1 MENIKV
7 YKPPGGVSQVETFI
21 EGLEPKLRDK
31 LVWQIFRLSRTPPAG
46 LKEPHYKHFSIEKY
60 RDLYELREKNHIVIR
75 VIFTVLPNGEVL
87 LLHAFQKRQSRD
99 TMQALERSL
108 KLLSLLREHPEHAVE
123 YTVPIAK
130 ATAEGSESHSDVKG
144 KGE

>member
-1 MENIKV
+1 MRGVRTIDNIKV
-7 YKPPGGVSQVETFI
+7 YQPPGSVSQVELFI
-21 EGLEPKLRDK
+21 ESLEPKLREK

-60 RDLYELREKNHIVIR
+60 RDFYELREKNRIVIR
-75 VIFTVLPNGEVL
+75 VIFTVRPNGEIL

-108 KLLSLLREHPEHAVE
+108 KLLSLLRDHPEHAVE
-123 YTVPIAK
+123 YII
-130 ATAEGSESHSDVKG
+130 EEEHR
-144 KGE
+144 

>member
-1 MENIKV
+1 MDNIKV
-7 YKPPGGVSQVETFI
+7 YKPPGMDSQVEMFI
-21 EGLEPKLRDK
+21 ESLEPKLRDK

-60 RDLYELREKNHIVIR
+60 RDFYELREKSRVVIR
-75 VIFTVLPNGEVL
+75 IIFTMWPNGEVL

-108 KLLSLLREHPEHAVE
+108 KLLSLLWEHPEYAVE
-123 YTVPIAK
+123 YTIEEEHK
-130 ATAEGSESHSDVKG
+130 
-144 KGE
+144 

>member
-1 MENIKV
+1 MDNIKV
-7 YKPPGGVSQVETFI
+7 YKPPGMDSQVETFI

-31 LVWQIFRLSRTPPAG
+31 LVWQIFRLSRTPPTG

-60 RDLYELREKNHIVIR
+60 RDFYELREKSRIVIR
-75 VIFTVLPNGEVL
+75 IIFTMRPNGEVL

-108 KLLSLLREHPEHAVE
+108 KLLSLLREHPEYAVE
-123 YTVPIAK
+123 YK
-130 ATAEGSESHSDVKG
+130 VKEEH
-144 KGE
+144 K

>member
-1 MENIKV
+1 MDNIKV
-7 YKPPGGVSQVETFI
+7 YKPPGMDSQVEMFI
-21 EGLEPKLRDK
+21 ESLEPKLRDK

-60 RDLYELREKNHIVIR
+60 RDFYELREKSRIVIR
-75 VIFTVLPNGEVL
+75 IIFTMRPNGEVL

-108 KLLSLLREHPEHAVE
+108 KLLSLLREHPEYAVE
-123 YTVPIAK
+123 YK
-130 ATAEGSESHSDVKG
+130 VKEEH
-144 KGE
+144 K

>member
-1 MENIKV
+1 MENIRV
-7 YKPPGGVSQVETFI
+7 YKPPGGVSQVEAFI

-60 RDLYELREKNHIVIR
+60 RDFYELREKNRIVIR
-75 VIFTVLPNGEVL
+75 VIFTMLPSGEVL

-99 TMQALERSL
+99 TMRALEQSL
-108 KLLSLLREHPEHAVE
+108 RLLSLLRDHPEHAVE
-123 YTVPIAK
+123 YII
-130 ATAEGSESHSDVKG
+130 EEEHR
-144 KGE
+144 

>member
-7 YKPPGGVSQVETFI
+7 YKPPGGVSQVEAFI

-60 RDLYELREKNHIVIR
+60 RDFYELRKKNRIVIR
-75 VIFTVLPNGEVL
+75 VIFTMLPSGEVL

-99 TMQALERSL
+99 TMRALEQSL
-108 KLLSLLREHPEHAVE
+108 RLLSLLRDHPEHAVE
-123 YTVPIAK
+123 YIVEEEHK
-130 ATAEGSESHSDVKG
+130 S
-144 KGE
+144 